1 MNEYIKLVLIIAALA
16 IVGLQLSGFS
26 VQKYM
31 PDTYESMLVIVE
43 KSGL

>member
-1 MNEYIKLVLIIAALA
+1 MNKYIKLALITAALA
-16 IVGLQLSGFS
+16 IVGLRLCGFS

-31 PDTYESMLVIVE
+31 PETYESMRVIVE